1 MTRTF
6 SLGLASGR
14 GLSLAALLLL
24 ACAGPKAA
32 APPAA
37 TAAAGGATL
46 SDAERASA
54 VKDLEASRQ
63 AFLAS
68 LQGLSEAQFRFKPAP
83 DRWSVAEVAE
93 HIAVSEDL
101 LFGMVTQKIM
111 STPTPPELLAQ
122 VQHDDERLR
131 QQVID
136 RSTPRKA
143 PEMLNPTG
151 RFPTPDAVRAAF
163 GQSRDRTVAYVQSTK
178 DDLRGHAGPH
188 PLLKALDAYQW
199 LLLLSAHSAR
209 HTAQIE
215 EVKADPKFPRT

>member
-37 TAAAGGATL
+37 TAATGGATL